1 MTATTEQINLQTTD
15 PTPAE
20 LRHRAE
26 IPALIAAGLIT
37 AGGVTVA
44 VAAAASGAAAPAWAT
59 AALVGLLTPLLAGV
73 IFIRYF
79 YWKNIA
85 DGVEI
90 TDHQL
95 PEVHAIY
102 RDLVEEM
109 SVHPSPRLYLA
120 NGNGA
125 LNAFASKCQ
134 VRRSYVVIWSD
145 LIDIAYEHGDF
156 AGIKFVLAHELGHI
170 KCGHVD
176 LWRQAIMAV
185 PRLIFFGR
193 TVIRA
198 QEYTADRCAA
208 YYAPEGAHSMM
219 VLFAGKRMYRHC
231 SIDACR
237 ASIAN
242 HKDGFW
248 LKVANLLSDHA
259 VGWRRIEPL
268 ANIET
273 NGWDRHGKM
282 L

>member
-1 MTATTEQINLQTTD
+1 MSTAIAHATGTAHPSVAQ
-15 PTPAE
+15 

-26 IPALIAAGLIT
+26 VPTLIMAGALTIVGLIAAGVS
-37 AGGVTVA
+37 AS
-44 VAAAASGAAAPAWAT
+44 SGATAPAWAT
-59 AALVGLLTPLLAGV
+59 AALAGLAAPIVAGV
-73 IFIRYF
+73 VIIRYF

-90 TDHQL
+90 TEQQL
-95 PEVHAIY
+95 PDVYEMY
-102 RDLVEEM
+102 RDLAERMEVSPM
-109 SVHPSPRLYLA
+109 PRLYLG

-125 LNAFASKCQ
+125 INAFASKCQ

-145 LIDIAYEHGDF
+145 LLDIAYEHGDF
-156 AGIKFVLAHELGHI
+156 DGVRFVLAHELGHI

-185 PRLIFFGR
+185 PRALFFGR
-193 TVIRA
+193 TVVRA
-198 QEYTADRCAA
+198 QEYTADRCGA
-208 YYAPEGAHSMM
+208 YYAPEGARSMM

-231 SIDACR
+231 SIDAYQ

-248 LKVANLLSDHA
+248 LKVVNFLSDHA
-259 VGWRRIEPL
+259 VGWRRLQPLVDIE
-268 ANIET
+268 NQ
-273 NGWDRHGKM
+273 GWDQHGKM